1 MCVSGV
7 VCLSKVLVAIRCFAW
22 DNIIVVQFVQVTTML
37 GSMERVQAEEAL
49 FKQRKLTLFQCLK
62 STKTMRAGK
71 Q

>member
-1 MCVSGV
+1 MCFSGV